1 MRQYMRL
8 AILAFAML
16 IPTGMS
22 AGTLKGDANE
32 DGEVTTTDIMVIVN
46 YILHG
51 DATNFNVRNADFNSD
66 GDVNVTDIMAIV
78 NYILYKPVEIGID
91 ITVDGEDSGIYN
103 GGSGDGSDQAANGST
118 FNAEEN
124 K

>member
-1 MRQYMRL
+1 
-8 AILAFAML
+8 
-16 IPTGMS
+16 
-22 AGTLKGDANE
+22 
-32 DGEVTTTDIMVIVN
+32 
-46 YILHG
+46 
-51 DATNFNVRNADFNSD
+51 
-66 GDVNVTDIMAIV
+66 MAIV